1 MPSQTFL
8 IFPGDALSP
17 SAPAALPGPRQTS
30 LWVPETPTPP
40 GPPIGPRLD
49 PPLCGRRGSLSARP
63 LRSVRAAVG
72 AGACPSARLSE
83 ARCVDASRASVRSR
97 TGGRARGPFLPLGC
111 CAPRCCGRGRA
122 DPDRGRACGSPR
134 AVPSSGGIALV
145 PGSLPSSPPR
155 PPPAH
160 GGFSAPRLSGARRP
174 GPHCA
179 ASSLR
184 AASTRR
190 ACGPFGARPRGPG
203 PAPRGSRSTSVEW
216 SRGEP
221 HSPAVPPVSAR
232 RTRPTVYSSLRRPG
246 SAPASRG
253 ATCPAP
259 LES

>member
-160 GGFSAPRLSGARRP
+160 RRLLGPQVEWGTSPGATLRCLVTPRCQHLPRLW
-174 GPHCA
+174 
-179 ASSLR
+179 SLR
-184 AASTRR
+184 CPS
-190 ACGPFGARPRGPG
+190 P
-203 PAPRGSRSTSVEW
+203 W
-216 SRGEP
+216 SRPSAARQSVNVGRMEP
-221 HSPAVPPVSAR
+221 
-232 RTRPTVYSSLRRPG
+232 G
-246 SAPASRG
+246 
-253 ATCPAP
+253 
-259 LES
+259 